1 MDLTLDKLL
10 YDDGDGV
17 FAKLRRGDYEKDE
30 AQLDLIRK
38 FAKRINEEVRAGK
51 GDPKE
56 VIYIVAIVH
65 DLLIFSDEVEWAADF
80 ATEIYHTVNF
90 MVGEKNIR
98 L

>member
-1 MDLTLDKLL
+1 MDLDKLL

-17 FAKLRRGDYEKDE
+17 FAKLRREDYEKDE

-38 FAKRINEEVRAGK
+38 FVGRINEEIRAGK
-51 GDPKE
+51 GDPVE
-56 VIYIVAIVH
+56 VLRIVAIVH
-65 DLLIFSDEVEWAADF
+65 DLLVFSDEVEWAADF

-90 MVGEKNIR
+90 MVKDKTIW

>member
-30 AQLDLIRK
+30 AQLELIRQ
-38 FAKRINEEVRAGK
+38 FARRVNEEIRAGK

-65 DLLIFSDEVEWAADF
+65 DLLVFSDEASWAADF
-80 ATEIYHTVNF
+80 ATEIYHTVNSG
-90 MVGEKNIR
+90 VEHNSIR